1 MAPSPPCFRN
11 NSLGYAGLP
20 GECWIPVPLPPP
32 TSSWQTFSRRPRD
45 GAAEPINQ
53 SKPAVDVADHNCDRL
68 LNINSISRVAKQL
81 RMRVALPGKLSLTT
95 NSSRLSRASHLVS
108 W

>member
-68 LNINSISRVAKQL
+68 LNINSSRRKNNDASNEKSYTRGRL
-81 RMRVALPGKLSLTT
+81 FLSFWLFETAIP
-95 NSSRLSRASHLVS
+95 L
-108 W
+108 